1 MSKKFTL
8 KSSEQTVKAV
18 KITMYIV
25 VIQLDFLFG
34 QKGINQKFMNL
45 RK

>member
-34 QKGINQKFMNL
+34 QKGKNQKFMNL